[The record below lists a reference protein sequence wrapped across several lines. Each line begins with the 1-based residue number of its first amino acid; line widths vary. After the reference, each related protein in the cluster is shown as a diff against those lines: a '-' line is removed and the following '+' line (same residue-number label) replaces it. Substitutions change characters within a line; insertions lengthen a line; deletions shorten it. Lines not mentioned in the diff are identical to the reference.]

1 MTVFRKLYYKI
12 VTLFC
17 IFTTFSFVFNME
29 RVGIGAACFYIF
41 SGILCFGA
49 LSIGKEEFNP
59 DRPVGN
65 ILLLL
70 GWSLLGFEITS
81 MGILCLIE
89 KPENT
94 SVMTAFLV
102 IAALGLLVAYLVS
115 IIKNKELYAILSIP
129 LLIGG
134 GLLAGLSTGK
144 PVLAVLSILIILGA
158 LALFVYSLI
167 KTALDD

>member
-1 MTVFRKLYYKI
+1 M
-12 VTLFC
+12 
-17 IFTTFSFVFNME
+17 
-29 RVGIGAACFYIF
+29 
-41 SGILCFGA
+41 CFGA
-49 LSIGKEEFNP
+49 LSIGREEFNP

-70 GWSLLGFEITS
+70 GWSLLGFEITA

-102 IAALGLLVAYLVS
+102 LAALGLLVAYLVS
-115 IIKNKELYAILSIP
+115 IIMNKELFAILSIP
-129 LLIGG
+129 VLVGG
-134 GLLAGLSTGK
+134 CLLAGISTGK
-144 PVLAVLSILIILGA
+144 PVLAVLSIIIILAA
-158 LALFVYSLI
+158 LALFVFSLV